1 MYVTLDTPGVE
12 VSTVP
17 VTVTS
22 LIVNTVPVELV
33 PPVKLSAA
41 VHVEP
46 SSIVESF
53 VVNVG

>member
-22 LIVNTVPVELV
+22 LIVNAVPVELV

-46 SSIVESF
+46 PSIVESF